1 MLFEIKTNFDIV
13 ELGDIFITND
23 EKIRMVIRDD
33 YTYAT
38 INLEGRICTGW
49 YDSIEEL
56 IENYNIRKVYKNNK
70 LKIVK
75 EENQD
80 YGKEN
85 I

>member
-23 EKIRMVIRDD
+23 EKIRMVITDD

-38 INLEGRICTGW
+38 INLEGRICSGW

-75 EENQD
+75 VEN
-80 YGKEN
+80 
-85 I
+85 

>member
-1 MLFEIKTNFDIV
+1 MLFEIETNFDIV

-23 EKIRMVIRDD
+23 EKIRMVITDD

-38 INLEGRICTGW
+38 INLEGKICSGW

-75 EENQD
+75 
-80 YGKEN
+80 KEN
-85 I
+85 

>member
-23 EKIRMVIRDD
+23 EKIRMVITDD

-38 INLEGRICTGW
+38 INLEGRICSGW
-49 YDSIEEL
+49 HDSIEEL

-75 EENQD
+75 EEN
-80 YGKEN
+80 
-85 I
+85 

>member
-1 MLFEIKTNFDIV
+1 MKFEIKTNFDIV

-23 EKIRMVIRDD
+23 EKIRMVITDD

-38 INLEGRICTGW
+38 INLEGRICSGW

-75 EENQD
+75 EEN
-80 YGKEN
+80 
-85 I
+85 

>member
-1 MLFEIKTNFDIV
+1 MLFEIETNFDIV

-23 EKIRMVIRDD
+23 EKIRMVITDD
-33 YTYAT
+33 CTYAA
-38 INLEGRICTGW
+38 INLEGRICSGW

-75 EENQD
+75 EEN
-80 YGKEN
+80 
-85 I
+85 

>member
-1 MLFEIKTNFDIV
+1 MLFDVETNFDIV

-38 INLEGRICTGW
+38 INLEGRICSGW

-56 IENYNIRKVYKNNK
+56 IKNYNIRKVYKNNK

-75 EENQD
+75 EEN
-80 YGKEN
+80 
-85 I
+85 

>member
-56 IENYNIRKVYKNNK
+56 IKNYNIRKVYKNNK

-75 EENQD
+75 EEN
-80 YGKEN
+80 
-85 I
+85 

>member
-23 EKIRMVIRDD
+23 EKIRMVITDD

-38 INLEGRICTGW
+38 INLEGKICSGW

-75 EENQD
+75 EEN
-80 YGKEN
+80 
-85 I
+85 

>member
-13 ELGDIFITND
+13 ELGDIFITDD
-23 EKIRMVIRDD
+23 EKIRMVITDD

-38 INLEGRICTGW
+38 INLEGRICSGW

-75 EENQD
+75 EEN
-80 YGKEN
+80 
-85 I
+85 

>member
-23 EKIRMVIRDD
+23 ERIRMVIRDD

-38 INLEGRICTGW
+38 INLEGRICSGW

-75 EENQD
+75 EEN
-80 YGKEN
+80 
-85 I
+85 

>member
-23 EKIRMVIRDD
+23 EKIRMVITDD
-33 YTYAT
+33 YTYAA
-38 INLEGRICTGW
+38 INLEGKICSGW

-75 EENQD
+75 EEN
-80 YGKEN
+80 
-85 I
+85 

>member
-1 MLFEIKTNFDIV
+1 MYLDVEKMERKI

-38 INLEGRICTGW
+38 INLEGRICSGW

-56 IENYNIRKVYKNNK
+56 IKNYNIRKVYKNNK

-75 EENQD
+75 EEN
-80 YGKEN
+80 
-85 I
+85 

>member
-1 MLFEIKTNFDIV
+1 MKFEIKTNFDIV

-23 EKIRMVIRDD
+23 EKIRMVITDD
-33 YTYAT
+33 CTYAT
-38 INLEGRICTGW
+38 INLEGRICSGW

-75 EENQD
+75 
-80 YGKEN
+80 KEN
-85 I
+85 

>member
-1 MLFEIKTNFDIV
+1 MLFEMETNFDIV

-23 EKIRMVIRDD
+23 EKIRMVITDD
-33 YTYAT
+33 YTYST
-38 INLEGRICTGW
+38 LDLEGKICSCW

-75 EENQD
+75 EEN
-80 YGKEN
+80 
-85 I
+85 

>member
-1 MLFEIKTNFDIV
+1 MLFEIETNFDIV
-13 ELGDIFITND
+13 ELGDIFITNN
-23 EKIRMVIRDD
+23 EKIRMVITDD

-38 INLEGRICTGW
+38 INLEGKICSGW

-75 EENQD
+75 EEN
-80 YGKEN
+80 
-85 I
+85 

>member
-38 INLEGRICTGW
+38 INLEGRICSGW

-75 EENQD
+75 EEN
-80 YGKEN
+80 
-85 I
+85 

>member
-1 MLFEIKTNFDIV
+1 MKFEIKTNFDIV

-23 EKIRMVIRDD
+23 EKIRMVIIDD
-33 YTYAT
+33 CTYAT
-38 INLEGRICTGW
+38 INLEGRICSGW

-75 EENQD
+75 EEN
-80 YGKEN
+80 
-85 I
+85 

>member
-1 MLFEIKTNFDIV
+1 MLFEIETNFDIV

-23 EKIRMVIRDD
+23 EKIRMVITDD

-38 INLEGRICTGW
+38 INLEGRICSGW

-75 EENQD
+75 EEN
-80 YGKEN
+80 
-85 I
+85 

>member
-1 MLFEIKTNFDIV
+1 MLFEMETNFDIV

-23 EKIRMVIRDD
+23 EKIRMVITDD
-33 YTYAT
+33 YTYTT
-38 INLEGRICTGW
+38 IDLEGKICSGW

-75 EENQD
+75 EEN
-80 YGKEN
+80 
-85 I
+85 

>member
-23 EKIRMVIRDD
+23 EKIRMVITDD

-38 INLEGRICTGW
+38 INLEGRICSGW

-75 EENQD
+75 EEN
-80 YGKEN
+80 
-85 I
+85 

>member
-1 MLFEIKTNFDIV
+1 MLFDVETNFDIV

-38 INLEGRICTGW
+38 INLEGRICSGW

-75 EENQD
+75 EEN
-80 YGKEN
+80 
-85 I
+85 

>member
-1 MLFEIKTNFDIV
+1 MLFEIETNFDIV

-23 EKIRMVIRDD
+23 ERIRMVIRDD

-38 INLEGRICTGW
+38 INLEGRICSGW

-75 EENQD
+75 EEN
-80 YGKEN
+80 
-85 I
+85 

>member
-23 EKIRMVIRDD
+23 EKIRMVITDD

-38 INLEGRICTGW
+38 INLEGRICSGW

-56 IENYNIRKVYKNNK
+56 IENYNIIKVYKNNK

-75 EENQD
+75 EEN
-80 YGKEN
+80 
-85 I
+85 